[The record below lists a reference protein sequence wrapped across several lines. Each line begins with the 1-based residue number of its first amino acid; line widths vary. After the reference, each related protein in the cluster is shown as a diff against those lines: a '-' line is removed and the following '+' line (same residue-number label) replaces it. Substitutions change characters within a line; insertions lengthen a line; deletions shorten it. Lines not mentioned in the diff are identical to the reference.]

1 MIRKF
6 NSANN
11 ILSPKDILLLRE
23 AYNNYIISDE
33 YIISDVLSLMNNE
46 NLDKETALNTILN
59 FIRLYI

>member
-6 NSANN
+6 NSTNN

-59 FIRLYI
+59 FIRLYS